1 MRPLRFLGIA
11 GSLRQASLNRALL
24 RAVGE
29 TLPAEATLVLY
40 DRLGDLPA
48 FNTDIAGEPEPVA
61 HLKAAIAGAD
71 ALIFAVPEYN
81 YSVPGVLKNAID
93 WATRPP
99 PTSPL
104 RGKPVGI
111 IGASI
116 GISGSMRAQYH
127 LRQIMVYT
135 DSPVLMQPEVI
146 IPLARERFDAAGQ
159 LVDDSTRVLLAAFGV
174 AMVAWTRRFAP
185 AQS

>member
-11 GSLRQASLNRALL
+11 GSLRKASLNRALL
-24 RAVGE
+24 CAVGE
-29 TLPAEATLVLY
+29 TLPAEASLVIY
-40 DRLGDLPA
+40 DGLGDLPP
-48 FNTDIAGEPEPVA
+48 FNTDIVGEPAAVSE
-61 HLKAAIAGAD
+61 LKAAIAGAD

-81 YSVPGVLKNAID
+81 YSIPGVLKNAID

-104 RGKPVGI
+104 RGKPIGI

-146 IPLARERFDAAGQ
+146 IPLARDRFDAAGN
-159 LVDDSTRVLLAAFGV
+159 LVEPSTRALLASFGT
-174 AMVAWTRRFAP
+174 ALVAWTRRFSP
-185 AQS
+185 